1 VSPQRGAKYAPAVE
15 APIGPVK
22 WRIEV
27 MLPFGLRSPHPYPET
42 DMNYRC
48 AHRWAFPSWGAA
60 LEETAVELAAPAGH
74 EVTVRV
80 THCGMC
86 HSDLHVQ
93 AGGFDMG
100 GGKMSSL
107 ERTGTQLPVTMG
119 HEIGGEVVEIGP
131 DAQGVALG
139 DKVIVYPWLGCG
151 VCPVCE
157 RGDDHLCPRAS
168 RNLGIQLPGG
178 YADLVR
184 VPHVRYLVPIG
195 RLEPARAATFAC
207 AGITAYGALRK
218 LNPMTAADHVAI
230 IGCGGVGMTAVALCS
245 AMSPARIVAIDPD
258 PAKREA
264 ALRHGAALAF
274 DPNAPEALKTIGK
287 ACHLNVA
294 GAVDFVG
301 AESSSALAVNLVRR
315 TGQVVI
321 VGLFGGEFRMPLPMF
336 ALKSLQISGSYV
348 AGLNDL
354 RELVAMAQRVAL
366 PQIPLDLRPL
376 KAVNQALSDLSQGRV
391 VGRVVLQP

>member
-1 VSPQRGAKYAPAVE
+1 
-15 APIGPVK
+15 
-22 WRIEV
+22 
-27 MLPFGLRSPHPYPET
+27 
-42 DMNYRC
+42 MNYRC
-48 AHRWAFPSWGAA
+48 AHRWAFPKWGAA
-60 LEETAVELAAPAGH
+60 LEAMSEDLAAPTGH
-74 EVTVRV
+74 EVTVRI

-86 HSDLHVQ
+86 HSDLHIQ

-107 ERTGTQLPVTMG
+107 ERAGTQLPVTMG

-131 DAQGVALG
+131 DARGVKLG

-184 VPHVRYLVPIG
+184 VPHAKYLVPIG
-195 RLEPARAATFAC
+195 SLEPARAATFAC
-207 AGITAYGALRK
+207 AGITAYGAISK
-218 LNPMTAADHVAI
+218 LNPMTAEDHVAV
-230 IGCGGVGMTAVALCS
+230 IGCGGVGMTAVALLS
-245 AMSPARIVAIDPD
+245 ATSKAKVVAIDPD

-264 ALRHGAALAF
+264 ALRNGAALAF
-274 DPNAPEALKTIGK
+274 DPNAPDALKTIGK
-287 ACHLNVA
+287 ACHMNVA
-294 GAVDFVG
+294 SAVDFVG
-301 AESSSALAVNLVRR
+301 AESSSSLAVNLVRR

-336 ALKSLQISGSYV
+336 PLKSLRIAGSYV
-348 AGLNDL
+348 AGVNEL
-354 RELVAMAQRVAL
+354 RELVALAQRIKL
-366 PQIPLDLRPL
+366 PEIPLDLRPL
-376 KAVNQALSDLSQGRV
+376 ASVNQALDDLAHGRV

>member
-1 VSPQRGAKYAPAVE
+1 
-15 APIGPVK
+15 
-22 WRIEV
+22 
-27 MLPFGLRSPHPYPET
+27 M
-42 DMNYRC
+42 DYRC
-48 AHRWAFPSWGAA
+48 AHRWAFPKWGAA
-60 LEETAVELAAPAGH
+60 LEEMADELAAPSGH

-107 ERTGTQLPVTMG
+107 ERAGTKLPVTMG
-119 HEIGGEVVEIGP
+119 HEIGGEVVEVGP
-131 DAQGVALG
+131 EVQGVKLG

-151 VCPVCE
+151 SCTVCA

-168 RNLGIQLPGG
+168 RNMGIQLPGG

-184 VPHVRYLVPIG
+184 VPHARYLVPIG
-195 RLEPARAATFAC
+195 TLEPARAATFAC
-207 AGITAYGALRK
+207 AGITAWGAIRK
-218 LNPMTAADHVAI
+218 LNPMAEDDHVAI
-230 IGCGGVGMTAVALCS
+230 IGCGGVGMTAVALMS
-245 AMSPARIVAIDPD
+245 ATSKAKVVAIDPD
-258 PAKREA
+258 PAKRDA
-264 ALRHGAALAF
+264 ALKHGAAMAF
-274 DPNAPEALKTIGK
+274 DPNAPDALKTIGK
-287 ACHLNVA
+287 ACQMNIA

-301 AESSSALAVNLVRR
+301 AESSSTLAVNLVRR

-348 AGLNDL
+348 AGLSDL
-354 RELVAMAQRVAL
+354 RELVALAQRMTL

-376 KAVNQALSDLSQGRV
+376 AGVNQALDDLAHGRV

>member
-1 VSPQRGAKYAPAVE
+1 
-15 APIGPVK
+15 
-22 WRIEV
+22 
-27 MLPFGLRSPHPYPET
+27 
-42 DMNYRC
+42 MNYRC
-48 AHRWAFPSWGAA
+48 AHRWAFPKWGAA
-60 LEETAVELAAPAGH
+60 LEETAEDLAAAVGH
-74 EVTVRV
+74 EVTVRI

-86 HSDLHVQ
+86 HSDLHIQ

-107 ERTGTQLPVTMG
+107 ERAGTKLPVTMG

-131 DAQGVALG
+131 DVKDVKLG

-151 VCPVCE
+151 ACPVCE

-184 VPHVRYLVPIG
+184 VPHDRYLVGIG
-195 RLEPARAATFAC
+195 TLEPARAATFAC
-207 AGITAYGALRK
+207 AGITALGAISK
-218 LNPMTAADHVAI
+218 LDPLGADDHVAI
-230 IGCGGVGMTAVALCS
+230 IGCGGVGMTAVALLS
-245 AMSPARIVAIDPD
+245 ATSKAKVVAIDPD
-258 PAKREA
+258 PAKRDA
-264 ALRHGAALAF
+264 ALKHGAALAF
-274 DPNAPEALKTIGK
+274 DPSAPDALKIIGK
-287 ACHLNVA
+287 ACQMNIA

-301 AESSSALAVNLVRR
+301 AESSSSLAVNLVRR

-354 RELVAMAQRVAL
+354 RELVALAQRIKL
-366 PQIPLDLRPL
+366 PEIPLDLRPMSQ
-376 KAVNQALSDLSQGRV
+376 VNQALSDLTHGRV

>member
-1 VSPQRGAKYAPAVE
+1 
-15 APIGPVK
+15 
-22 WRIEV
+22 
-27 MLPFGLRSPHPYPET
+27 M
-42 DMNYRC
+42 
-48 AHRWAFPSWGAA
+48 
-60 LEETAVELAAPAGH
+60 
-74 EVTVRV
+74 RV

-107 ERTGTQLPVTMG
+107 ERAGTKLPVTMG

-131 DAQGVALG
+131 EVTGVKLG

-151 VCPVCE
+151 SCPVCE

-168 RNLGIQLPGG
+168 RNMGIQLPGG

-184 VPHVRYLVPIG
+184 VPHERYLVPIG
-195 RLEPARAATFAC
+195 TLEPARAATFAC
-207 AGITAYGALRK
+207 AGITAYGAIRK
-218 LNPMTAADHVAI
+218 LNPMAEDDHVAI
-230 IGCGGVGMTAVALCS
+230 IGCGGVGMTAVALYVGHQQGQGRRHR
-245 AMSPARIVAIDPD
+245 PRPGQARG
-258 PAKREA
+258 RA
-264 ALRHGAALAF
+264 AARRGDGLR
-274 DPNAPEALKTIGK
+274 PERGRR
-287 ACHLNVA
+287 
-294 GAVDFVG
+294 
-301 AESSSALAVNLVRR
+301 AEDHRQGLQHEHRRRGGLRRRRVQLSLAVNLVRR

-354 RELVAMAQRVAL
+354 RELVALAQRMTL

-376 KAVNQALSDLSQGRV
+376 ASVNQALSDLAHGRV